1 MDLVI
6 ALVALITL
14 AAVYAVVI
22 WIDKP
27 TPPDRPSNAPAAVRV
42 SDSANLGG

>member
-22 WIDKP
+22 WIAK
-27 TPPDRPSNAPAAVRV
+27 PAAERPGGRTRVRFGKFGR
-42 SDSANLGG
+42 LI